1 MVIRFLK
8 GFYRGLDAAR
18 RFAANLIFLAL
29 VLAVAGAAWFS
40 LRSPGLPSE
49 TILEID
55 LNGSLVMTPSTLST
69 GRSMLSRVM
78 GQSIEE
84 TAIGDVVEALQAA
97 AEDDRVQAVL
107 LKLDRLASAGPA
119 SVQEVGEAVS
129 AFRKTGRKVYAWSDT
144 YSQARWAIAAHAD
157 EIYMHPMG
165 EVKLKGLESS
175 ALYWG
180 GLIRR
185 LGVTVSVAKAGSYK
199 SAPEA
204 YTRTGP
210 SPEAIEAQKDWMN
223 DEWTRFAA
231 LMESARG
238 MAPGA
243 VHEWIEKY
251 LEALRARGGDAAA
264 AAVDGGLVK
273 ELIGWSD
280 LRSRLAGRSCAK
292 DGCAGA
298 FTGLAQYL
306 STEGG
311 FGMPGEP
318 KVGVVT
324 VEGEITEDPVG
335 TGKAAA
341 SELVPLIQSAQADDS
356 VKALVVQINSPGGSA
371 VASEK
376 IREALLAFRATGRPV
391 VAYFGDMAAS
401 GGYWISTA
409 AQQVVANPFSITGSI
424 GVFGIIPSFENVAQ
438 KAGVGVYSMKTEE
451 KGISS
456 SALAKPSEA
465 ALESARLQVAD
476 TYAKF
481 LDRVAKARGMT
492 AEQVDAIGQGRVWT
506 GSQAKE
512 RGLADALGT
521 FTDAGLLAADLARLE
536 GDVQLQ
542 YLQPQRSGT
551 VSDFVLSNV
560 LSSSA
565 APAWLKDAVSLWQS
579 VPQAAGLERD
589 GRSASVQAR
598 SLWEL
603 RL

>member
-18 RFAANLIFLAL
+18 RFAANLIFLAI
-29 VLAVAGAAWFS
+29 VLAVAGGIWFS
-40 LRSPGLPSE
+40 LRSPALPSE

-69 GRSMLSRVM
+69 GRSMLSKVM

-107 LKLDRLASAGPA
+107 LRLDRLASAGPA

-129 AFRKTGRKVYAWSDT
+129 AFRKSGRKVYAWSDT

-251 LEALRARGGDAAA
+251 LEALRAHGGDAAA

-280 LRSRLAGRSCAK
+280 LKSRLAGRSCLK
-292 DGCAGA
+292 DGCAGE

-306 STEGG
+306 STEEG

-318 KVGVVT
+318 KVGVIT

-409 AQQVVANPFSITGSI
+409 AQQVVSNPFSVTGSI

-451 KGISS
+451 KGISA

-506 GSQAKE
+506 GSQAKD

>member
-18 RFAANLIFLAL
+18 RFAANLIFLAI
-29 VLAVAGAAWFS
+29 VLAVAGGIWFS

-69 GRSMLSRVM
+69 GRSMLSKVM

-97 AEDDRVQAVL
+97 SEDDRVQAVL
-107 LKLDRLASAGPA
+107 LRLDRLASAGPA

-129 AFRKTGRKVYAWSDT
+129 AFRKSGRKVYAWSDT

-243 VHEWIEKY
+243 VHEWIGKY
-251 LEALRARGGDAAA
+251 LEALRAHGGDAAA

-280 LRSRLAGRSCAK
+280 LKSRLAGRSCVK
-292 DGCAGA
+292 DGCAGE

-306 STEGG
+306 STEEG
-311 FGMPGEP
+311 FGVPGEP
-318 KVGVVT
+318 KVGVIT

-409 AQQVVANPFSITGSI
+409 AQQVVSNPFSITGSI

-451 KGISS
+451 KGISA

-492 AEQVDAIGQGRVWT
+492 AGQVDAIGQGRVWT

-521 FTDAGLLAADLARLE
+521 FSDAGLLAADLARLE

-551 VSDFVLSNV
+551 VSDFVFSNV

-579 VPQAAGLERD
+579 VPQAAGLEQD
-589 GRSASVQAR
+589 GRTASVQAR